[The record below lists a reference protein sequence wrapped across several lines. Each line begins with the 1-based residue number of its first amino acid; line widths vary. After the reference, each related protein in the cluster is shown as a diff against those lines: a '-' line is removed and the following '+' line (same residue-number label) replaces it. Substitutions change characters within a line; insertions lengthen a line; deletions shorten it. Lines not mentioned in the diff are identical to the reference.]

1 MDGTCLEC
9 GPVKVVDSDE
19 MYMHSFFE
27 DVLIVHVVD
36 DIVLEVQD
44 TVHRL
49 ISEVGKYLE
58 R

>member
-19 MYMHSFFE
+19 MYTYSFFE
-27 DVLIVHVVD
+27 DILIVQVVD
-36 DIVLEVQD
+36 DIVLELQD
-44 TVHRL
+44 TVHKL
-49 ISEVGKYLE
+49 ISEVENYLE